1 MKRNRQAVQERRE
14 SKKAKLGRIVTNHAE
29 QEISIAPAIQPKN
42 EFQRDLIASLD
53 GFDVTIAEA
62 PAGSG
67 KSFIV
72 MSKVADWLKSGKID
86 KIILSRPAVGMGNT
100 LGLLKGGMREKF
112 EPYLLSLVDV
122 ITQRYGYGFYE
133 TCLSNKTIEFAPVEY
148 IRGRSFNGAV
158 VIIDE
163 AQNLIPKETYAIMTR
178 LGEESKMVFLGD
190 RTQNDM
196 KGRTGIEWAIDFCDR
211 HGLTGDLVSVVEGDS
226 DDIVR
231 SGFCKAVV
239 KGMEKDGGINR

>member
-1 MKRNRQAVQERRE
+1 MKRNRQAVQQRRE
-14 SKKAKLGRIVTNHAE
+14 DRKAKRGRVVTQHAV
-29 QEISIAPAIQPKN
+29 QEITLAKPVQPQN
-42 EFQRDLIASLD
+42 QFQSELIHSLD
-53 GFDVTIAEA
+53 TFDVVMAEA

-67 KSFIV
+67 KTFVV

-86 KIILSRPAVGMGNT
+86 KIILTRPSVGMGNT

-112 EPYLLSLVDV
+112 EPYLLALVDV
-122 ITQRYGYGFYE
+122 LTNRYGFGFYE
-133 TCLSNKTIEFAPVEY
+133 TCLSNKTIEFVPVEY
-148 IRGRSFNGAV
+148 VRGRSFEGAV

-163 AQNLIPKETYAIMTR
+163 SQNLTPKETYAIMTR

-190 RTQNDM
+190 RTQNDL
-196 KGRTGIEWAIDFCDR
+196 KGTTGLSWAIDFCDR
-211 HGLTGDLVSVVEGDS
+211 HNLTNDFVAIVEGDS

-239 KGMEKDGGINR
+239 KGMEVDGGVIR